1 MVSMF
6 LTKTKLLAITE
17 MELYEKDIQQQERD
31 SVLLIIRKRYSTER
45 EREY

>member
-17 MELYEKDIQQQERD
+17 RELYEKDIQQQERD